1 MAAISARDL
10 TFVSASGD
18 MLLDALDLDLP
29 LDVHGL
35 VGRNGVGKSLLAGL
49 LAGAW
54 RPTRGHVRQHVPVA
68 FLPQS
73 PARTRGT
80 LADVLGLRERL
91 DALARIEAGGVMDA
105 DFEHVGDDWNCAS
118 RWQDALR
125 QAGLPDAL
133 DRPIAEL
140 SGGELTRAHLL
151 RLFDDPSCYLILD
164 EPSNHLDG
172 PARAWLCERLRAH
185 PGGALLAS
193 HDRRL
198 LDQVAAIHELT
209 GQRLVHYGGN
219 YTLYRQRHDETVRAA
234 ERDLERTTRA
244 YESARRDLLLAR
256 QRQQQRQQR
265 GQHAQANL
273 PRLIAGRRQ
282 RQAEQS
288 LARLQNEHRRRVEA
302 QRTQRALARQRHLSE
317 PELRLA
323 MPDAQAHGIV
333 LHTQGLILPY
343 GTGQPLDLTLRA
355 NQRLHLAGRNGSG
368 KSTLLR
374 VLAGQLDPRAGAC
387 RIGVRFALIDQHFD
401 LLQPGRSALDNLAA
415 LAPGHTPSSYR
426 TLLAGIGLAGDRA
439 LAPTG
444 ALSGGECVRL
454 ALLSLD
460 AMSESCG
467 LLLLDEPDNHL
478 DLASRQ
484 LLESAL
490 RRYRGALLLVSHDP
504 AFVDAIE
511 VTDRL
516 SLEP

>member
-1 MAAISARDL
+1 MTAISARDL

-18 MLLDALDLDLP
+18 VLLDALDLDLP
-29 LDVHGL
+29 LDIHGL

-54 RPTRGHVRQHVPVA
+54 RPTRGQVQRHVPVA

-73 PARTRGT
+73 PTRTGGT

-91 DALARIEAGGVMDA
+91 DALARIEGGGVA
-105 DFEHVGDDWNCAS
+105 PTDFECVGDDWNCAT
-118 RWQDALR
+118 RWQEALR
-125 QAGLPDAL
+125 QAGLPDTL
-133 DRPIAEL
+133 DRPLAEL

-151 RLFDDPSCYLILD
+151 RLFEDPSCYLILD

-209 GQRLVHYGGN
+209 HRGLVHYGGD
-219 YTLYRQRHDETVRAA
+219 YTLYRQQHDEAAHAA
-234 ERDLERTTRA
+234 ERDLERTARA
-244 YESARRDLLLAR
+244 HDAARRELQQAR

-265 GQHAQANL
+265 AQHAQANL

-288 LARLQNEHRRRVEA
+288 LARLQNEHQRRVET
-302 QRTQRALARQRHLSE
+302 QRTQHALARQRHLSE
-317 PELRLA
+317 PELRLG
-323 MPDAQAHGIV
+323 MPEAQAHGIV
-333 LHTQGLILPY
+333 LRTQGLILPF
-343 GTGQPLDLTLRA
+343 GTGQPLNLCLRA
-355 NQRLHLAGRNGSG
+355 NQRVHLAGRNGSG

-374 VLAGQLDPRAGAC
+374 VLAGQLDPRAGTC

-401 LLQPGRSALDNLAA
+401 LLDPGRSALDNLAA

-426 TLLAGIGLAGDRA
+426 SLLAGIGLAGDRA
-439 LAPTG
+439 LAPAGT
-444 ALSGGECVRL
+444 LSGGERVRL

-460 AMSESCG
+460 AMREPCG

-478 DLASRQ
+478 DLASRR

-490 RRYRGALLLVSHDP
+490 RHYRGALLLVSHDP
-504 AFVDAIE
+504 AFVEAIGVE
-511 VTDRL
+511 DRWPL
-516 SLEP
+516 GS